1 MRYEAKNQEFK
12 KAAKLTNYQNMPK
25 SLAEF
30 HVGRVAHRLRRGD
43 CQAPSGIELGSILVC
58 EALDPSLSEEHESLA
73 ELIGPVAVDVTW
85 FSAITYAG
93 RTLVPGSWIY
103 ISDVEGSSQLAQV
116 QALGSTSE
124 GMAFIY
130 THTFELEEIFQT
142 DPTDESQF
150 AWESELLEEVSMEER
165 TFDLSMMHSLTLLM
179 AFLFDGRRRFVEY
192 H

>member
-1 MRYEAKNQEFK
+1 MLDVWHTDCAEVIAK
-12 KAAKLTNYQNMPK
+12 
-25 SLAEF
+25 
-30 HVGRVAHRLRRGD
+30 RHR
-43 CQAPSGIELGSILVC
+43 GIELGSILVC

-103 ISDVEGSSQLAQV
+103 ISDVEGSSHLAQV

-142 DPTDESQF
+142 DPIDESQF
-150 AWESELLEEVSMEER
+150 AWESELFRRS
-165 TFDLSMMHSLTLLM
+165 FN
-179 AFLFDGRRRFVEY
+179 GRA
-192 H
+192 HI